1 MLGWISQQ
9 WNNYFINPPTICS
22 SGKNLIADVHRPQ
35 QTYKVKCIQ
44 KKKTDFINV
53 PPGCT
58 SRIQPSYVVFKKPFK
73 DLTQRLFEQHI
84 DENLVNYTKGK
95 ITSSQRKVFITKWV
109 GTAWSEMSKKDRH
122 DKTKL

>member
-1 MLGWISQQ
+1 MLDWIYQQ
-9 WNNYFINPPTICS
+9 WSNCFINPPINCS

-35 QTYKVKCIQ
+35 QTYKLKCIL

-58 SRIQPSYVVFKKPFK
+58 SPVKPSYVVFKKQFK
-73 DLTQRLFEQHI
+73 DITQRLFGQHI

-95 ITSSQRKVFITKWV
+95 
-109 GTAWSEMSKKDRH
+109 
-122 DKTKL
+122 